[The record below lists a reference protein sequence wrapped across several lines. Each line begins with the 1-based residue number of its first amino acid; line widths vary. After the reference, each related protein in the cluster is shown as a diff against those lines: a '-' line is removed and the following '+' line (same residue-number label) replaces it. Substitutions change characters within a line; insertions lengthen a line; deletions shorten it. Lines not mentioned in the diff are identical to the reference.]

1 MSTEPKK
8 SYADLLSDE
17 RKGVGEP
24 KGVTGIL
31 SNLWRTICFVENITP
46 TKWYRAQNRWVD
58 KIVETARKAGVTIK
72 RSSVVGNLDKEA
84 KDNKMT
90 IKVLFKLLR
99 IYGATKVDVK
109 LVVTWGNGKVG
120 EYEYGTS
127 EVMSDD
133 EE

>member
-17 RKGVGEP
+17 KKGVGEP

-31 SNLWRTICFVENITP
+31 SNLWRTVCFVENITP

-58 KIVETARKAGVTIK
+58 KVVETARKAGVNIK

-84 KDNKMT
+84 KDTKMT
-90 IKVLFKLLR
+90 IKVMFKLLK
-99 IYGATKVDVK
+99 IYGATNVK
-109 LVVTWGNGKVG
+109 IKMEVTWGNGKIG
-120 EYEYGTS
+120 EYEYGTENMVS
-127 EVMSDD
+127 ED